1 MSNASATTHYS
12 LFITHPADSTN
23 HCSACGGMGR
33 CSAANKSEDLPV
45 GNFSNNAFGRKAFV
59 LIVFVTHEVTYAF
72 STIHD
77 SLSEQIKRSEH
88 AA

>member
-12 LFITHPADSTN
+12 LFITHPAGFYKPL
-23 HCSACGGMGR
+23 SASGWMGR
-33 CSAANKSEDLPV
+33 CSAENKSEDLPV
-45 GNFSNNAFGRKAFV
+45 GNFSNNAFGKKAFV

-72 STIHD
+72 STIHN